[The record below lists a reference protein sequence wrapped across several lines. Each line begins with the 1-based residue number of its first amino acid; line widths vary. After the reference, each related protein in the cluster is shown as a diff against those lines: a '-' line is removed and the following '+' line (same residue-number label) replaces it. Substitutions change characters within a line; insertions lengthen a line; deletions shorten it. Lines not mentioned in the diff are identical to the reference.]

1 MISGLVPAVAVYA
14 LARVVFTV
22 FTIDFLTANPILW
35 QGFIYVALLSLLLGN
50 LFAVLQR
57 KIKLMLAYS
66 TISQFGLVVVG
77 LAVAN
82 ETAVFGSILQILGHG
97 IIKGALF
104 VLAEMF
110 ALRFDAYTLEEYA
123 GLAKRSPAMAAAF
136 VVLGLAMIGL
146 PPTVGFIG
154 KWYIAL
160 GAIQEELWVVAA
172 AVVVSALLTLLYVV
186 PFVNRLYFYS
196 PDLTVPKRPGVTRGM
211 LVVIFLAAVFA
222 IVLGLVSAWFEAALG
237 VTVERLLAPG
247 T

>member
-1 MISGLVPAVAVYA
+1 MFF
-14 LARVVFTV
+14 ARTRRRSNL
-22 FTIDFLTANPILW
+22 D
-35 QGFIYVALLSLLLGN
+35 GFIYAALLRLLLDN

-57 KIKLMLAYS
+57 KIMLVLAYS

-82 ETAVFGSILQILGHG
+82 ETAVFGSILQIFGHG

-104 VLAEMF
+104 VLAGMF
-110 ALRFDAYTLEEYA
+110 ALRFDAYTLEEYS

-146 PPTVGFIG
+146 PPTVGFVG
-154 KWYIAL
+154 KCYITL
-160 GAIQEELWVVAA
+160 GAVQEGLWIVAG
-172 AVVVSALLTLLYVV
+172 AVVVSTLLTLLYVV

-196 PDLTVPKRPGVTRGM
+196 PDLTVPRRAGVTRGM
-211 LVVIFLAAVFA
+211 LAAIFLAALFA
-222 IVLGLVSAWFEAALG
+222 IVLGLVSAWFEAALS
-237 VTVERLLAPG
+237 VTVEGLVSPE